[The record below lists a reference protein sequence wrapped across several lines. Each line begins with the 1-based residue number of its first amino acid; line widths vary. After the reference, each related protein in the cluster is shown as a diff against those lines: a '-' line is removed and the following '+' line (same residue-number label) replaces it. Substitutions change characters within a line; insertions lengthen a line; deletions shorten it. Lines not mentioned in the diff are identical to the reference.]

1 MTTKTA
7 SLVQQ
12 RQAPLCEQ
20 YAKSPATARIFDSA
34 HTLNACS
41 GDAFHGTVVPNH
53 GSSAPL
59 HFGIH
64 EAVGGDHDLPNPGDL
79 LCAGLAACL
88 DATLRMVASHMAIS
102 LKEVQVKVKAE
113 CDVRGCLMVDPGV
126 PVGFQRL
133 YCSVHLV
140 PESNV
145 EVSKLQ
151 NLLAAAESCC
161 VVMQTLRGGVSVVT
175 ELEATDDME
184 TNAQVAPE
192 PVAGG

>member
-53 GSSAPL
+53 GSGSPL
-59 HFGIH
+59 RFGIH

-140 PESNV
+140 PDGDV
-145 EVSKLQ
+145 EVSKLRK
-151 NLLAAAESCC
+151 LLAAAESCC
-161 VVMQTLRGGVSVVT
+161 VVMQTLRGGVSVLT
-175 ELEATDDME
+175 ELEAIEAEGAHAGATE
-184 TNAQVAPE
+184 VQV
-192 PVAGG
+192 

>member
-1 MTTKTA
+1 MTTKTT

-20 YAKSPATARIFDSA
+20 YAKSPADATIFDGA

-41 GDAFHGTVVPNH
+41 DDPFHGTVVPNH
-53 GSSAPL
+53 GSGEGL
-59 HFGIH
+59 RFGIH
-64 EAVGGDHDLPNPGDL
+64 SAVGGDHDLPNPGDL

-102 LKEVQVKVKAE
+102 LKSVQVKVVAE

-133 YCSVHLV
+133 RCRVHLL
-140 PESNV
+140 PEGDI
-145 EVSKLQ
+145 EASKLN

-161 VVMQTLRGGVSVVT
+161 VVMQTLRGGVSVLT
-175 ELEATDDME
+175 ELAENEVLEPDGV
-184 TNAQVAPE
+184 VAE
-192 PVAGG
+192 IVM